1 MQVVSGVQSPIE
13 LLYETKY
20 NFPRII
26 KRKIR
31 FKLAPDVDHLNVP
44 GTLHE
49 DIFRSI
55 WSLNLPLFG
64 ELGLLGIPCTL
75 EGTTHREIL
84 VDSNVAEVAN
94 LELVPKMG
102 DREHSTRT

>member
-1 MQVVSGVQSPIE
+1 MKVVSGVQSQIE
-13 LLYETKY
+13 LRYETKF

-26 KRKIR
+26 KKIR

-44 GTLHE
+44 GTRYE
-49 DIFRSI
+49 DVFRSI
-55 WSLNLPLFG
+55 WNLNLPLFG
-64 ELGLLGIPCTL
+64 EIGLLGIPCTL
-75 EGTTHREIL
+75 EGTTHQEIL